1 MSELDVLVRGAGAVG
16 LAGALAL
23 SRQGLRV
30 ALLAQETP
38 RAADLRAYALN
49 AASVRLLRLLK
60 VWEAIPDDART
71 AVHEMQVQGD
81 EAGAVLDFSAWSQ
94 GVGELAWIVD
104 AAELERALWAAV
116 RFAPHLQLVAQEVP
130 AALQVLA
137 EGRDSATRDRLGAVS
152 YTHLDVYKRQTGPS
166 PVPARTPATSG
177 CCATRPGPPPPTAA
191 PLPP

>member
-71 AVHEMQVQGD
+71 AVHEMQVQG
-81 EAGAVLDFSAWSQ
+81 LS
-94 GVGELAWIVD
+94 LI
-104 AAELERALWAAV
+104 
-116 RFAPHLQLVAQEVP
+116 HI
-130 AALQVLA
+130 
-137 EGRDSATRDRLGAVS
+137 
-152 YTHLDVYKRQTGPS
+152 
-166 PVPARTPATSG
+166 
-177 CCATRPGPPPPTAA
+177 
-191 PLPP
+191 